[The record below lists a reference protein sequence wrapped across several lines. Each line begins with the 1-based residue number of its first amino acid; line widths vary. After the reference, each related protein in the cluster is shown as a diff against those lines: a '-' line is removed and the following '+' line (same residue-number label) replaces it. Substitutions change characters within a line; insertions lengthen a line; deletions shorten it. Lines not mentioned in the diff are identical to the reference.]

1 VKVRRLL
8 ALKSVIRRRWRR
20 QKHEQRRAAAAA
32 GRRIS
37 DDDSLG
43 FSFGGLRFDGRSSM
57 NTATTSSK
65 MDPTVVTLDLT
76 EAVKMAL

>member
-20 QKHEQRRAAAAA
+20 QKHEQRRAAAA

-37 DDDSLG
+37 DDGSLG
-43 FSFGGLRFDGRSSM
+43 FSFGGVRFDGRSSM
-57 NTATTSSK
+57 KMVMTSRR